1 MGLVCRDHGGTI
13 DCRYGL
19 KHCSRVISYVLGPYE
34 ALNRSQLVPFANI
47 RVLTR
52 FLGLYS
58 AISALFLPEFQPIYP

>member
-1 MGLVCRDHGGTI
+1 MGGLGCRDGGTI

-47 RVLTR
+47 RGLTR
-52 FLGLYS
+52 FLGL
-58 AISALFLPEFQPIYP
+58 IF